1 MRLFRRPVIGL
12 ALGGGGARGLA
23 HIGVLKVF
31 EREGIPIDC
40 LAGASMGG
48 IIAAA
53 YAAGYS
59 ASVLEAEALKLANP
73 RHLLRLIDPV
83 PPRRGL
89 FAGERVHAYLSTK
102 LGHETTFDQ
111 LRRPLALTAVDARSG
126 TEIVLREGI
135 VVDAV
140 RATMAVPGVFE
151 PVEQDGYSLI
161 DGGVLNNVP
170 ADRVRELGAEIV
182 IAVDVNMEPDEA
194 GTWEKAALPGA
205 MVELWRAISIMVV
218 ALTEVKLREAQPE
231 LVLRPQ
237 IPEGVTAFSG
247 LNRASDIIATGEAA
261 AEAVLPILRQLIRP
275 RLSLKRPLLPI
286 Q

>member
-59 ASVLEAEALKLANP
+59 ASFLEAEALKLADP
-73 RHLLRLIDPV
+73 RHVFRLIDPV

-89 FAGERVHAYLSTK
+89 FAGERVHAYLSSK
-102 LGHETTFDQ
+102 LGHELTFDK
-111 LRRPLALTAVDARSG
+111 LRCPLALTAVDALTGR
-126 TEIVLREGI
+126 EVVLREGI

-151 PVEQDGYSLI
+151 PVEQDGYHLI

-170 ADRVRELGAEIV
+170 VDRVRELGAEVV
-182 IAVDVNMEPDEA
+182 IAVDVNMTPDET

-205 MVELWRAISIMVV
+205 AVELWRAISIMVM
-218 ALTEVKLREAQPE
+218 ALTEIKLREAQPE
-231 LVLRPQ
+231 LVLRPR
-237 IPEGVTAFSG
+237 IPAGVTAFSG
-247 LNRASDIIATGEAA
+247 LNRAQEIIATGEAA
-261 AEAVLPILRQLIRP
+261 AEAVLLQLHQLTRP
-275 RLSLKRPLLPI
+275 RLRLGRFSLPI
-286 Q
+286 